1 MQSIETII
9 VGGGQAG
16 LSTSYFLGQ
25 AGREHLVLEQAETVA
40 DAWRSQRWDSFRLVT
55 PNWGFR
61 LPGAEYDG
69 PEPDA
74 FMPLDEVR
82 DRFQCYV
89 ETFQLPVRTH
99 TRVTSIEAGG
109 AADYRVAT
117 SNGDFLA
124 RNVVIA
130 TGATHLPRIP
140 KDAKAI
146 ASDILQLHSSG
157 YRNPEALPSGA
168 VLVVGSA
175 QSGAQIAEEL
185 SASGRQVF
193 HSIGSAGRAP
203 RRYRGKDIFDWL
215 FNVLHFFDIPAASFP
230 VPYDRFAPPHVS
242 GTMGGHTLNLHQ
254 FARDGVRLFGHVAGA
269 DGHRIQFA
277 PDLYECLS
285 RADGFE
291 KKALEMID
299 GCIAASGMDAPE
311 EEMPQLSD
319 GFAQPLTE
327 QLDLRAEGIATVVW
341 ATGYRSDYGLVKLP
355 VVDEKDFPIQTNGV
369 SQYPGLFFAGMP
381 WMPSIKT
388 GILPGVGDHARS
400 IAEQI
405 LSRAANRPVVNAA

>member
-1 MQSIETII
+1 MQSIETVI

-16 LSTSYFLGQ
+16 LSTSYYLGQ
-25 AGREHLVLEQAETVA
+25 AGREHLVLEQAETAA

-140 KDAKAI
+140 KDATAI
-146 ASDILQLHSSG
+146 ASDILQFHSSA
-157 YRNPEALPSGA
+157 YRKPEALPPARCWWLAALSPERRLRKSFLRVDARSFTRSAPPAAPPGA
-168 VLVVGSA
+168 
-175 QSGAQIAEEL
+175 IAEKTSSTGCSMSFISSIFRRRRSL
-185 SASGRQVF
+185 C
-193 HSIGSAGRAP
+193 HTIGSH
-203 RRYRGKDIFDWL
+203 RR
-215 FNVLHFFDIPAASFP
+215 
-230 VPYDRFAPPHVS
+230 
-242 GTMGGHTLNLHQ
+242 M
-254 FARDGVRLFGHVAGA
+254 
-269 DGHRIQFA
+269 
-277 PDLYECLS
+277 
-285 RADGFE
+285 
-291 KKALEMID
+291 
-299 GCIAASGMDAPE
+299 
-311 EEMPQLSD
+311 
-319 GFAQPLTE
+319 
-327 QLDLRAEGIATVVW
+327 
-341 ATGYRSDYGLVKLP
+341 
-355 VVDEKDFPIQTNGV
+355 
-369 SQYPGLFFAGMP
+369 
-381 WMPSIKT
+381 
-388 GILPGVGDHARS
+388 
-400 IAEQI
+400 
-405 LSRAANRPVVNAA
+405 